1 MKYYERIR
9 NLREDADLSQ
19 EEVSELLHVSQ
30 RAYSYYEIG
39 KRGIPT
45 EILIEL
51 ANIYKVNMDYLVGRT
66 DVKKP
71 LPPSDEKNKMEKII

>member
-1 MKYYERIR
+1 MKKYDRIR

-19 EEVSELLHVSQ
+19 EQVGGLLHVSQ
-30 RAYSYYEIG
+30 RAYSYYEGG

-51 ANIYKVNMDYLVGRT
+51 ADLYKVNIDYLVGRT
-66 DVKKP
+66 DVKNL
-71 LPPSDEKNKMEKII
+71 LPPSKTDNE

>member
-66 DVKKP
+66 DIKKQ
-71 LPPSDEKNKMEKII
+71 LPPSDDKKKIKKII

>member
-1 MKYYERIR
+1 MKRYERIR

-19 EEVSELLHVSQ
+19 AELGRLLHVSQ

-39 KRGIPT
+39 KRGIPV

-51 ANIYKVNMDYLVGRT
+51 ADIYKVNIDYLVGRT
-66 DVKKP
+66 DVKNP
-71 LPPSDEKNKMEKII
+71 LPPSKNDSE